1 MQDHDWNDLK
11 FALAL
16 HRTGRL
22 SKAGQRLAT
31 SETTV
36 ARRLKAL
43 EARLNLPLFQRDRT
57 GRYVATE
64 AGQAILD
71 HAETVE
77 HANLAIAETAGQTA
91 TALAGSVRLTSV
103 PILLDRILMRHLPA
117 FRARHPNITLELIPE
132 ARNLDLIRRE
142 ADLALRFAR
151 PATGGHKTRARK
163 IATLPF
169 GLFAPVRDPDTDRW
183 IGYDDAHASL
193 PQARWL
199 ETQMTGT
206 AALRVAD
213 AATAL
218 EAVAAGLG
226 KTLLPVAAAAGD
238 PRCVRRASGGMSAPP
253 SRDLWL
259 LSHVDPT
266 ARVAVEQVKS
276 WLSGLD
282 WSSTV

>member
-11 FALAL
+11 YALAL

-22 SKAGQRLAT
+22 RQAGLRLAT

-36 ARRLKAL
+36 ARRIRAL
-43 EARLNLPLFQRDRT
+43 ETRLNLPLFQRDRT

-64 AGQAILD
+64 AGQAILR
-71 HAETVE
+71 HAETAE
-77 HANLAIAETAGQTA
+77 HANLAITETAGQTV
-91 TALAGSVRLTSV
+91 TALSGIVRLTSV
-103 PILLDRILMRHLPA
+103 PILLNRILMRHLPA
-117 FRARHPNITLELIPE
+117 LRARHPGITLELVPE
-132 ARNLDLIRRE
+132 ARNLDLTRRE
-142 ADLALRFAR
+142 ADLALRLAR

-169 GLFAPVRDPDTDRW
+169 GLFAPATDPGTQVW

-199 ETQMTGT
+199 DTHMIGA

-218 EAVAAGLG
+218 EAVALGLG
-226 KTLLPVAAAAGD
+226 KSLLPVAATAGD
-238 PRCVRRASGGMSAPP
+238 PRVVISSSGTASPP

-259 LSHVDPT
+259 LSHADPMPR
-266 ARVAVEQVKS
+266 AAVEKVKT
-276 WLSGLD
+276 WLLGLD
-282 WSSTV
+282 WPGSA